1 MNQKFNTFTT
11 LCETAFSHFS
21 NGGFREGAPVVL
33 KKSFLNSDYCK
44 QHYSGHPNF
53 IGFIGELIKNEVFF
67 FIKRVVAGGAT
78 QISAKDSNDNEGVGD
93 VFLVLRTDPRVV
105 QWPTEYNE
113 FTVPGDFELVEIKD
127 YGINL
132 PPVQG
137 VPNRYEVPFAQQST
151 LFKMKEDLGN
161 QPKDN
166 KLPSKNTKLAFTSK
180 PASKS
185 YSI

>member
-1 MNQKFNTFTT
+1 
-11 LCETAFSHFS
+11 
-21 NGGFREGAPVVL
+21 
-33 KKSFLNSDYCK
+33 
-44 QHYSGHPNF
+44 
-53 IGFIGELIKNEVFF
+53 
-67 FIKRVVAGGAT
+67 
-78 QISAKDSNDNEGVGD
+78 VGD